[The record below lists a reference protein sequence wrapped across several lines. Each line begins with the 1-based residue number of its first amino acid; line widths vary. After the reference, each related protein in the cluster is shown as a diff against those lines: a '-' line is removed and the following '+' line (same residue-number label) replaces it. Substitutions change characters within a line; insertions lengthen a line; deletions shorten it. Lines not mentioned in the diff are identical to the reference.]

1 MKVKIL
7 LSQGKRINARSNL
20 WNEAEVQNSNTV
32 RQTQEKARE
41 QESGNALDGKEQMT
55 QIYQI
60 QFQIEGYS

>member
-7 LSQGKRINARSNL
+7 LSQGKRISARSNL

-32 RQTQEKARE
+32 RQTREKARE

-60 QFQIEGYS
+60 QFWIEGYS